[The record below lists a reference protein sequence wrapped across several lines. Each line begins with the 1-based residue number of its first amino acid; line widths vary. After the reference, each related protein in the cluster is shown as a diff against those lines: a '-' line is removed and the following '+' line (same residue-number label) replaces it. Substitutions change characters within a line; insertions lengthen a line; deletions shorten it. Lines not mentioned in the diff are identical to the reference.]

1 MNDDPTRQANTDRA
15 RQALAQS
22 EKALA
27 EVVRA
32 FELMAERM
40 QAEDV
45 PAAELTR
52 TLTAHSQAR
61 SRLQDEVKEHDNR
74 VLLAEGRLA
83 AAPLDLEAIR
93 TAIGSRLS
101 RIRNALDEEELS

>member
-1 MNDDPTRQANTDRA
+1 MNDDPNRQADTDRA
-15 RQALAQS
+15 RQQLARS

-40 QAEDV
+40 QTEDV
-45 PAAELTR
+45 SAAELTK

-61 SRLQDEVKEHDNR
+61 TRLQDEVKEHDNR
-74 VLLAEGRLA
+74 VLLAEGRVA
-83 AAPLDLEAIR
+83 EAPLDLEAIR
-93 TAIGSRLS
+93 VEIGR
-101 RIRNALDEEELS
+101 RIDSIRHALDEEELS

>member
-1 MNDDPTRQANTDRA
+1 MNDEPTRQADTNRA
-15 RQALAQS
+15 RKSLAQS

-40 QAEDV
+40 QVEDV
-45 PAAELTR
+45 PAAELTK

-61 SRLQDEVKEHDNR
+61 TRLQDEVKEHDNR
-74 VLLAEGRLA
+74 VLFAEGRLA
-83 AAPLDLEAIR
+83 EAPLDLDAIR
-93 TAIGSRLS
+93 AQIGCRLS
-101 RIRNALDEEELS
+101 RIRKALDEEKLS